1 MFPTIR
7 DSAAVVSIIL
17 LLMLFLPPHYSRRQ
31 EANRGCAARGV
42 DVALGALASA
52 VLLRPRAGLSGC
64 GLYNA
69 PGRAFSSPLVRPL
82 LSAFQALRGTSAG
95 ASMSI
100 PGGVGTRYVTDTNNP
115 PPCSAAPAS
124 LIRSELPSRTGL
136 RPL

>member
-52 VLLRPRAGLSGC
+52 VLLRPRAGLSGF
-64 GLYNA
+64 GLYTDA
-69 PGRAFSSPLVRPL
+69 GRA
-82 LSAFQALRGTSAG
+82 
-95 ASMSI
+95 
-100 PGGVGTRYVTDTNNP
+100 
-115 PPCSAAPAS
+115 
-124 LIRSELPSRTGL
+124 L
-136 RPL
+136 RPFPW